1 MNILYD
7 SFSIIFWVFAGLC
20 LFLLFRYLL
29 IPYVIRIFNYLSV
42 IFILKRVIKRGVDI
56 ETKEKLNEV
65 IKGLLWRVKNET
77 LFGIKMMNKN

>member
-7 SFSIIFWVFAGLC
+7 SLSIIFWVFAGLC
-20 LFLLFRYLL
+20 LFLLFKYLL

-56 ETKEKLNEV
+56 ETKEKLNSV

-77 LFGIKMMNKN
+77 LFGIKDDE